1 MQIKY
6 FCEKSYTL
14 IIIYHLGAL
23 ENSIHI
29 ICDHKTKK
37 SCVVDPAW
45 DSDLLVHTSQDAGY
59 DISAI
64 WLTHWHSDHTN
75 ASDDLALKT
84 GALIYAGVHE
94 IPYLSAIKQ
103 HIHPLLDGQIITIGD
118 SVARVIHTP
127 GHTAGGISF
136 LLKNNF
142 IAGDA
147 LFVYGA
153 GHCQLAGSDARQLF
167 LTMQKIKK
175 QIPNSTYLRC
185 GHDYGD
191 VLTTTMAVQKESNP
205 FLFIDNMDDFV
216 RYREKIH
223 DETRTYPM
231 SAMSLSEI
239 KALL

>member
-6 FCEKSYTL
+6 FHEQAYTL

-37 SCVVDPAW
+37 SCVIDPAW

-64 WLTHWHSDHTN
+64 WLTHWHFDHTN

-84 GALIYAGVHE
+84 GAPIYAGAYE

-103 HIHPLLDGQIITIGD
+103 PIHSLSDGQIIQVGD
-118 SVARVIHTP
+118 VSVRVIHTP
-127 GHTAGGISF
+127 GHSAGGISF

-142 IAGDA
+142 IAGDV

-153 GHCQLAGSDARQLF
+153 GHCQLAGADARQLF
-167 LTMQKIKK
+167 LTMQKIKT
-175 QIPNSTYLRC
+175 QIPDNTYLRC

-191 VLTTTMAVQKESNP
+191 VLTTTMAVQKKSNP
-205 FLFIDNMDDFV
+205 FLLIDNMDDFV

-223 DETRTYPM
+223 DKTRKYPM
-231 SAMSLSEI
+231 SALSLSEI